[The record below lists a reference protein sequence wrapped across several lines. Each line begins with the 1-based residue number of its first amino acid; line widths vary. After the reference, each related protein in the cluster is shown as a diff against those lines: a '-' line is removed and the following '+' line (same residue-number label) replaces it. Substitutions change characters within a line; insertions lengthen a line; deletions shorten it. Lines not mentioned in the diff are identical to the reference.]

1 MTKPQGSGT
10 TSAGEMGLG
19 RVGFA
24 LVAEET
30 EGTAWPGKDWETRGM
45 VEHVVY
51 SRVRRRPQGQWSG
64 LTGKLGPQLWP
75 WTGPRRA

>member
-24 LVAEET
+24 LVAE
-30 EGTAWPGKDWETRGM
+30 GDRRNSLSKDWETRGM
-45 VEHVVY
+45 LEHVV
-51 SRVRRRPQGQWSG
+51 
-64 LTGKLGPQLWP
+64 
-75 WTGPRRA
+75 